1 MRIVVGVGDLVQKTV
16 DGQAQ
21 VGYSVVRRSRGWVT
35 LCAVCTMHK
44 EMRSASFLVWPQN
57 QGQRFLLVWPQNRW
71 LQVSR
76 FGPQNRQL
84 WFSDLDLKI
93 TAMVSWCVHQ
103 NQAGYGL
110 SVVPQNR
117 REDEDGIGHAL
128 RASGLLCL
136 EASQTRVSQFGL
148 KTSGGVAL
156 MVHMASS
163 RRSRGDEVVDER
175 VDAMGCIRTCYP
187 YFVVFTV
194 LGTMGISIF

>member
-1 MRIVVGVGDLVQKTV
+1 VFLSLASKP
-16 DGQAQ
+16 
-21 VGYSVVRRSRGWVT
+21 RST
-35 LCAVCTMHK
+35 
-44 EMRSASFLVWPQN
+44 FLS
-57 QGQRFLLVWPQNRW
+57 VWPQNRW
-71 LQVSR
+71 LQVSQ

-93 TAMVSWCVHQ
+93 TAMVSWCVRQ

-136 EASQTRVSQFGL
+136 EASQARVSQSGL

-187 YFVVFTV
+187 YFVVFSV
-194 LGTMGISIF
+194 LGTMGISVF